1 MACVAQKAQWALV
14 AQNSH
19 GLACRAPKS
28 AFLTVGPVPQHLI
41 TRLSPLRHPDGLLS
55 SMLGLKFVVVPAHL
69 KNGILTL
76 TCTAFISKAYLTT
89 KSEIVATN
97 KPKIAENHA
106 TVSQDGPMIT
116 GGRLRYQEGNVVNV
130 NCTAVKSH
138 PPAELRWYIN
148 DKEANR
154 DYLRSYL
161 PIRYPDGQESTLLGL
176 RFTVQPRHFQ
186 KGEMRL
192 KCMATFFKVTKKCS
206 EDMIISSRQES
217 QGLTVVINRNGADG
231 KNTIQTLL
239 WLLAYVV
246 ILMCL
251 R

>member
-1 MACVAQKAQWALV
+1 M
-14 AQNSH
+14 
-19 GLACRAPKS
+19 R
-28 AFLTVGPVPQHLI
+28 VPQQHT
-41 TRLSPLRHPDGLLS
+41 TRMAPLRHPDGLLS
-55 SMLGLKFVVVPAHL
+55 SMLGLRFVVVPQHL
-69 KNGILTL
+69 KNGVLTL
-76 TCTAFISKAYLTT
+76 SCRAYISKAYLTT

-97 KPKIAENHA
+97 KAKIAENHA
-106 TVSQDGPMIT
+106 ILNQDGPSIT

-154 DYLRSYL
+154 DYLRPYM

-186 KGEMRL
+186 RGEMRL
-192 KCMATFFKVTKKCS
+192 KCLATLFNVTNMRN
-206 EDMIISSRQES
+206 EDMVISSRQES
-217 QGLTVVINRNGADG
+217 SGLVVVINRSGVDG
-231 KNTIQTLL
+231 IDMEKTSLWMIVFLMVLL
-239 WLLAYVV
+239 CY
-246 ILMCL
+246 